1 MTGVTVTQSVTINDR
16 DMLEQ
21 LSSLVEHM
29 DNPMGFY
36 KNVGEYL
43 LNSIHDNFDREETP
57 AGMAWQ
63 GLKEKT
69 KLQREKKR
77 LTPIRIL
84 RARGRLAGSFSS
96 IATPTE
102 VRVGTPVPYAA
113 IHNFGG
119 DIEQPARKQTIY
131 QRYDEKTDT
140 IHQKFVRKSRSNFAR
155 DVDVGAHTITMPAR
169 QFAGVSQEGERIIL
183 GIAQDWLRAEAGRQ
197 K

>member
-1 MTGVTVTQSVTINDR
+1 MTGVTVTYSVTINDQG
-16 DMLEQ
+16 MLDQ
-21 LSSLVEHM
+21 LGALVDRM
-29 DNPMGFY
+29 DNATGFY

-63 GLKEKT
+63 GLKEQT
-69 KLQREKKR
+69 KRRREQLR

-96 IATPTE
+96 VATATE

-119 DIEQPARKQTIY
+119 DIEQQPRKQTIY

-140 IHQKFVRKSRSNFAR
+140 LHQKFVRKSRSNFAR
-155 DVDVGAHTITMPAR
+155 DVDVGAHTITIPAR
-169 QFAGVSQEGERIIL
+169 RFAGVSQEGERIIL
-183 GIAQDWLRAEAGRQ
+183 GIAQDWLRG
-197 K
+197 